1 MKTPRRLEPLI
12 EDGLIDEVVR
22 PLMSGKEASV
32 YVVRCGDSLRCA
44 KVYKEANKRSF
55 RQAAEYQEGRKVRNS
70 RQARAM
76 AKGSKYGR
84 REQEEAWQNAE
95 VAALFRL
102 AGAGVRVPKPYDFL
116 DGVLL
121 MELVADADGD
131 AAPRLNDVTLEP
143 DEARRHHAFLI
154 RQIVAMLCA
163 GLVHGDLSEFN
174 VLLGPD
180 GPVIIDL
187 PQAVDAAGNNHA
199 FSMLERDVGNMA
211 AYFGRFAPELRQTRY
226 AKEMWALYEAGELT
240 AETPLSG
247 TFVEAEE
254 AADVRAVLREIEA
267 AQREEARRQALRQ
280 AGVEAAAVQH
290 LNAHAT
296 STQVGDKGELAA
308 IKAVFGAGSGLAISA
323 TKSATGHLLGAAGGI
338 EAIFTV
344 LALRD
349 QLAPATLNLETPDT
363 DAEGLDLVRGEARRW
378 PMEHALSNGFGFG
391 GVNAS
396 LLFRR
401 WV

>member
-1 MKTPRRLEPLI
+1 M
-12 EDGLIDEVVR
+12 GLDRFAAFVHLAQLGAQTLDVAVDVA
-22 PLMSGKEASV
+22 LVAGLA
-32 YVVRCGDSLRCA
+32 GDAEGVEQLL
-44 KVYKEANKRSF
+44 
-55 RQAAEYQEGRKVRNS
+55 AAEYPLGLPEQRLQ
-70 RQARAM
+70 QA
-76 AKGSKYGR
+76 
-84 REQEEAWQNAE
+84 
-95 VAALFRL
+95 
-102 AGAGVRVPKPYDFL
+102 
-116 DGVLL
+116 
-121 MELVADADGD
+121 EL
-131 AAPRLNDVTLEP
+131 VTLEP

-280 AGVEAAAVQH
+280 A
-290 LNAHAT
+290 
-296 STQVGDKGELAA
+296 D
-308 IKAVFGAGSGLAISA
+308 
-323 TKSATGHLLGAAGGI
+323 
-338 EAIFTV
+338 
-344 LALRD
+344 D
-349 QLAPATLNLETPDT
+349 AP
-363 DAEGLDLVRGEARRW
+363 RGEREEPPPPW
-378 PMEHALSNGFGFG
+378 LQ
-391 GVNAS
+391 
-396 LLFRR
+396 
-401 WV
+401 